1 MIQVEWCI
9 QDRHGTSECP
19 DRVVLVH
26 SAAGKMMTVDRS
38 QAPLLSAVV
47 ATSRGAVHVDQE
59 CLVLDLESALCASS
73 SESRESP
80 PSGAAPFAMTGSLE
94 CYSIESAPAQCVSAE
109 HLPLLLLL
117 VQTGEDLQEVVE

>member
-1 MIQVEWCI
+1 MIQVEWCS

-38 QAPLLSAVV
+38 QAPLLSAVAETSQEV
-47 ATSRGAVHVDQE
+47 AARTHHGQE
-59 CLVLDLESALCASS
+59 CHVLEPALCAFSS
-73 SESRESP
+73 AVRVNP
-80 PSGAAPFAMTGSLE
+80 PSGVVPFAVTGSLE

-117 VQTGEDLQEVVE
+117 VQTG